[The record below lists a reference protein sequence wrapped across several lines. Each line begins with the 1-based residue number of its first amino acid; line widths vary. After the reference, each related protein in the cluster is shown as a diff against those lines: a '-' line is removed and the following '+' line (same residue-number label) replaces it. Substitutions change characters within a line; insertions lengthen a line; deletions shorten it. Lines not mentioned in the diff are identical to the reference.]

1 MMSLMDPAM
10 SEKLVA
16 MVDKLNRMA
25 DDIAVIRDILERW
38 DVDRFAWPKDGK
50 RLLEKQG
57 G

>member
-1 MMSLMDPAM
+1 MMSMFDPAM
-10 SEKLVA
+10 GEKLVA
-16 MVDKLNRMA
+16 TVDKLNQMA

-50 RLLEKQG
+50 RLLKDQG